1 MGKMGKIKKRTF
13 KNERKEF
20 QNDSFIQKETKPRL
34 TKPIVQQEIKQLRK
48 LNSIACK
55 GIIKAKEQPI
65 TELIEISDDSC
76 ELKATRQVL
85 KQVNRAKIEA
95 STSCTKSPCRMSNTS
110 IGDQDSQSKKQL
122 DFFESVQERLHKHV
136 HATIQAS
143 NQSEII
149 YKPFNDTRELIE
161 NRLRRKMNEEYSE

>member
-1 MGKMGKIKKRTF
+1 M
-13 KNERKEF
+13 
-20 QNDSFIQKETKPRL
+20 DSFRCLVFKYRV
-34 TKPIVQQEIKQLRK
+34 IVQQEIKQLRK

-55 GIIKAKEQPI
+55 GIIRAKEQPI

-85 KQVNRAKIEA
+85 KQVNRAKIEFKTEA